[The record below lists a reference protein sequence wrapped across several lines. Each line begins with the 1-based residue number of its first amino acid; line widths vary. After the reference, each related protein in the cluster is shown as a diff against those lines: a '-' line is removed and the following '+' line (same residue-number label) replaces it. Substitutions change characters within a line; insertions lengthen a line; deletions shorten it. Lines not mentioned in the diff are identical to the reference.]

1 MGENGNIPP
10 RGGWKGRAWI
20 ALAIFAAFLLIFHRP
35 LLQSLVRQIAIH
47 FAAREN
53 LKMDF
58 RLEGNVFTSITVRNF
73 HAVATGPSDVESI
86 DADFAHGDY
95 SLWRFLRH
103 GPTDAFRNIEVR
115 SARFVLNPAGTPL
128 KVRPPKPDRDIR
140 LPGIIPAE
148 RLRLSDVDLVVRN
161 QPHDFVMQHV
171 DLDLNPHAPGELRI
185 GTLQL
190 PTAPAWSKIS
200 APVSYAKSNLMVRDL
215 VLNSEER
222 IHSLRVDA
230 SRIRS
235 GTLAIEVESEM
246 GAGKLSGSL
255 VLRETRTSL
264 NTETH
269 LVAENIKVEA
279 LNKYLGLSEGIRR
292 GDIESLTIDGTGVL
306 NAPKT
311 WNGSAT
317 GHINNFREQGL
328 FFDRFDFQVMARD
341 GTATLPV
348 ADLAHAQNK
357 FHLRGSAELPAE
369 IKQFGRS
376 PATLELTGEAIDLHT
391 LTAGSAEPLTGS
403 AQINGKIDI
412 KKGKLE
418 ANLDASVTQVV
429 FKDGKIDK
437 LNATVKATKVMPLRD
452 AAGTPLSGATTAQ
465 KPWFAD
471 LRSEISVTGSDIRFR
486 DYVFDSLEGSLSG
499 TGDLLNVD
507 RMVAHR
513 KQNELNVRGQY
524 RLPEDLGS
532 FSLQPEQMVVTLNAS
547 ELGDYWI
554 SALRDKISG
563 PLQIEGEIEWKQGI
577 GNGQLSIFGANV
589 RMRDL
594 VFKQLSAQVSIVR
607 NVVYVNDFTASLN
620 ERDFVSATGIVD
632 LSAPYH
638 YSGKIAANMAD
649 LSTLEPL
656 LRASGNEKEL
666 GGSLVINWEGRG
678 EAKTFKNAGT
688 LKLTLQNGVYG
699 EADALEAKVDAKYSP
714 EGLDLPI
721 IFVRSAKMNFQASAQ
736 AKGET
741 LEISQIQ
748 LNQEQAKYA
757 AGYISV
763 PFIWKNLGTDQP
775 VCPPDGKV
783 VATFQSENI
792 DIKKVFE
799 DVGAKPRASGV
810 LNVKLEAKGTIA
822 DLDAR
827 LDVQMREVRSETYP
841 ELEPATLD
849 LSAQAQHDQLSIL
862 GKLQQS
868 KIQPVELTANLP
880 FDIPKIARARKLP
893 DDTAVT
899 GKLRLPRSS
908 VNFVRQFVPEIETL
922 DGDLALDVDLK
933 GTVGQPM
940 LSGAGDMTINLG
952 RFHDPV
958 FPTLRDF
965 KARITFAQNA
975 FTLERFGGELAGG
988 RFTMSGRVTFPKLTS
1003 AILDLQLKADSV
1015 LVARNND
1022 LTARTDADFK
1032 ITGAF
1037 LTATVTGNAAV
1048 TNSQFLKNID
1058 LIPIGLPGRPAP
1070 QPLSERPEVTF
1081 PKPPLRD
1088 WKFDVA
1094 IKTKDPFLIRGNLAN
1109 GGAVGELHLTG
1120 TGLHPRLEGT
1130 VRLENVEATL
1140 PFSRLQVAYGFLYFD
1155 PSDSFNPRIQLH
1167 GSSVIRDYTVHV
1179 YVYGS
1184 SFEPEAVFTSEP
1196 PLPQEEIISLL
1207 AAGTTRSELARSNN
1221 VVASRASMLLV
1232 QQLYR
1237 KIFKKGQAT
1246 QSNSIFD
1253 RLDVDFGTVDPRT
1266 GQQKATAHLR
1276 VNDQFVVLGDLGVGG
1291 DYRGMVR
1298 YVIRFR

>member
-1 MGENGNIPP
+1 MGENGETESPP
-10 RGGWKGRAWI
+10 PGGWKRRAWI
-20 ALAIFAAFLLIFHRP
+20 ALAIFGALVLIFHRP
-35 LLQSLVRQIAIH
+35 LLQGLVRRIALH
-47 FAAREN
+47 YAAKEN

-73 HAVATGPSDVESI
+73 HAVAIGPADVESI
-86 DADFAHGDY
+86 DADFAQGDY

-115 SARFVLNPAGTPL
+115 SARFVFNPAGTPL
-128 KVRPPKPDRDIR
+128 KVRPPRADRKIR
-140 LPGIIPAE
+140 LPGIIPSE
-148 RLRLSDVDLVVRN
+148 RLRLSDVDFVVRN
-161 QPHDFVMQHV
+161 HPHDFVMQHV
-171 DLDLNPHAPGELRI
+171 DLDLNPRTPGELRI
-185 GTLQL
+185 GVLQL
-190 PTAPAWSKIS
+190 PTAPAWPKIS
-200 APVSYAKSNLMVRDL
+200 APVSYANSHLIVHDL
-215 VLNSEER
+215 VLNKEER

-235 GTLAIEVESEM
+235 GTLTIEVESAM

-255 VLRETRTSL
+255 VMHETRTSL

-269 LVAENIKVEA
+269 LVAENIKLEA
-279 LNKYLGLSEGIRR
+279 LNKYLGLSEEIRR
-292 GDIESLTIDGTGVL
+292 GDIERLTIDATGVL
-306 NAPKT
+306 NVPRT
-311 WNGSAT
+311 WNGTASA
-317 GHINNFREQGL
+317 HINNFREQGI
-328 FFDRFDFQVMARD
+328 FFDRADFQVVARD
-341 GTATLPV
+341 GRATLPV
-348 ADLAHAQNK
+348 ADLVHGQNK
-357 FHLRGSAELPAE
+357 FHLRGSAELPAD
-369 IKQFGRS
+369 IRQFGRS
-376 PATLELTGEAIDLHT
+376 AATLELTGEAVDLHT

-403 AQINGKIDI
+403 AQINGKIEI
-412 KKGKLE
+412 KNGKLE
-418 ANLDASVTQVV
+418 ANLEASAAEVTG
-429 FKDGKIDK
+429 KDGKIGK
-437 LNATVKATKVMPLRD
+437 MNATVKATRVMPPPYV
-452 AAGTPLSGATTAQ
+452 A

-471 LRSEISVTGSDIRFR
+471 LHSEVSVNGSDIRFR
-486 DYVFDSLEGSLSG
+486 DYVFDTFEGSLSG
-499 TGDLLNVD
+499 RDDLLTID
-507 RMVAHR
+507 RMVGRR

-524 RLPEDLGS
+524 RLPEDLGK
-532 FSLQPEQMVVTLNAS
+532 FSLQPEQIVVTLNAS

-554 SALRDKISG
+554 SDLLNKISG
-563 PLQIEGEIEWKQGI
+563 PLQIDSQVEWKNGV
-577 GNGQLSIFGANV
+577 GNGQLSIYGANV
-589 RMRDL
+589 RIRGL
-594 VFKQLSAQVSIVR
+594 VLKQLSAQISIVR
-607 NVVYVNDFTASLN
+607 NVVYVNDFTASLS
-620 ERDFVSATGIVD
+620 ERDFVNANGIVD
-632 LSAPYH
+632 LSAPH
-638 YSGKIAANMAD
+638 RYSGKIAANIAD

-666 GGSLVINWEGRG
+666 GGSLVIDWEGSG
-678 EAKTFKNAGT
+678 EARTFKNLAGT
-688 LKLTLQNGVYG
+688 LKAAVENGVYG
-699 EADALEAKVDAKYSP
+699 EADSLEAKVDAKYSP
-714 EGLDLPI
+714 DGLDVPI
-721 IFVRSAKMNFQASAQ
+721 IFVRSDKMNFQASAR
-736 AKGET
+736 AKRET

-748 LNQEQAKYA
+748 LDQEKAKYA
-757 AGYISV
+757 SGYISI

-799 DVGAKPRASGV
+799 DVGAKPLVSGV
-810 LNVKLEAKGTIA
+810 LNVKLDAKGTIA

-827 LDVQMREVRSETYP
+827 FDMQMRDVRSEIYP
-841 ELEPATLD
+841 KLEPATID
-849 LSAQAQHDQLSIL
+849 LTALAQHDQLSIV

-893 DDTAVT
+893 DDTPVT

-908 VNFVRQFVPEIETL
+908 VNFVRQFFPEIDTL

-958 FPTLRDF
+958 FPTMRDF

-975 FTLERFGGELAGG
+975 FTFERCGGELAGG
-988 RFTMSGRVTFPKLTS
+988 RFTMTGRVTFPKLTS
-1003 AILDLQLKADSV
+1003 AILDLQLKGDSV
-1015 LVARNND
+1015 LVARND
-1022 LTARTDADFK
+1022 DVTARTDADIK
-1032 ITGAF
+1032 ITGPF
-1037 LTATVTGNAAV
+1037 LSATVTGKAAV

-1070 QPLSERPEVTF
+1070 QPLSERPEINF

-1094 IKTKDPFLIRGNLAN
+1094 ITTKDPFLIRGNLAN

-1120 TGLHPRLEGT
+1120 TGGHPRLEGT

-1140 PFSRLQVAYGFLYFD
+1140 PFSRLQISYGFLYFD
-1155 PSDSFNPRIQLH
+1155 PSDSFNPRIELH
-1167 GSSVIRDYTVHV
+1167 GSSVIRDYIVHV

-1184 SFEPEAVFTSEP
+1184 SLEPEAVFTSEP

-1207 AAGTTRSELARSNN
+1207 AAGTTRSELARSDS

-1246 QSNSIFD
+1246 QSSSIFD

-1266 GQQKATAHLR
+1266 GQQQVNARFR
-1276 VNDQFVVLGDLGVGG
+1276 VNDQFMVLGDLGVGG